1 MDDNT
6 VMRKTRI
13 GNGFVKEDVE
23 AYFKKLKEQIQNLQ
37 YKLKD
42 VASADYYDEFMK
54 KFDFGGVLDDNYLK
68 NNVRVKRLGGG
79 YNKEDVMMCL
89 DQINAVILIFTEKI
103 ESYTKPR
110 NNSFL
115 S

>member
-1 MDDNT
+1 MLDTT
-6 VMRKTRI
+6 VLRKTRI

-23 AYFKKLKEQIQNLQ
+23 AYFKKLKEQVETLE

-42 VASADYYDEFMK
+42 VASAKYYDEFMK

-68 NNVRVKRLGGG
+68 NNIRVNRIGGG

-89 DQINAVILIFTEKI
+89 DQINTVIAIFTEKI

-115 S
+115 I